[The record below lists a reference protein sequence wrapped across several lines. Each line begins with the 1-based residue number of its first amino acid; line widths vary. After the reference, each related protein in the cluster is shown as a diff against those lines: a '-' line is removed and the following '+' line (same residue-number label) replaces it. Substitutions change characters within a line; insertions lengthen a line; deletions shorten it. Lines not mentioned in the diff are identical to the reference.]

1 VAARRGLSLRLRI
14 IGLIAG
20 SAFLVSLTLGLTML
34 RQVRQALVRQTGA
47 WAVAA
52 VTGRMR
58 SSSAALQARDA
69 AKLRALADAAR
80 DEIPGV
86 EYVAFRDEKGAL
98 LASSLRRPGLLE
110 PDALPTLEPGEAPHA
125 AAEIGLAG
133 SAVLPAVAPLLAA
146 APAGAAKA
154 DGSLEIGFDLDLP
167 RREALRLLG
176 WPLALWLAGFALCLV
191 AAWALVRSLLVPLER
206 LVGAAVG
213 ISDGDLDQV
222 VEAKGDD
229 EIAALAGAF
238 ASMAGGLRAMIGDL
252 RTSAAEVER
261 EATNILSTATQ
272 QSAMSSEQ
280 ASAINETSATVTEI
294 AQTSKQATE
303 HADTVIQIAQR
314 SEDLTRDGQKVVE
327 EAMAGMEKLAEQVKA
342 IAHSITELSERTLQ
356 IGDIIATVKDLAEQS
371 NLLALNASI
380 EAAKAGEHGR
390 GFAVVAMEMRNLAEQ
405 SKVAAGEVRAI
416 LSEVQKGTRTA
427 VAATEEGSKRAISA
441 IELARGAGGAIT
453 GLADVIRDSSL
464 AARQIA
470 NNTRQ
475 QTIGV
480 EQIVSAITELSAAMS
495 DALEGTKRIEKVAGN
510 LTTVS
515 RHLTD
520 LVRRYRV

>member
-1 VAARRGLSLRLRI
+1 
-14 IGLIAG
+14 
-20 SAFLVSLTLGLTML
+20 
-34 RQVRQALVRQTGA
+34 
-47 WAVAA
+47 
-52 VTGRMR
+52 
-58 SSSAALQARDA
+58 
-69 AKLRALADAAR
+69 
-80 DEIPGV
+80 
-86 EYVAFRDEKGAL
+86 
-98 LASSLRRPGLLE
+98 
-110 PDALPTLEPGEAPHA
+110 
-125 AAEIGLAG
+125 
-133 SAVLPAVAPLLAA
+133 
-146 APAGAAKA
+146 
-154 DGSLEIGFDLDLP
+154 
-167 RREALRLLG
+167 
-176 WPLALWLAGFALCLV
+176 
-191 AAWALVRSLLVPLER
+191 
-206 LVGAAVG
+206 
-213 ISDGDLDQV
+213 
-222 VEAKGDD
+222 
-229 EIAALAGAF
+229 
-238 ASMAGGLRAMIGDL
+238 
-252 RTSAAEVER
+252 
-261 EATNILSTATQ
+261 
-272 QSAMSSEQ
+272 
-280 ASAINETSATVTEI
+280 
-294 AQTSKQATE
+294 
-303 HADTVIQIAQR
+303 
-314 SEDLTRDGQKVVE
+314 
-327 EAMAGMEKLAEQVKA
+327 MEKLAEQVKA